1 MVKPKITE
9 TDVSKL
15 IPDPNNARKRTPLSA
30 SVIRKSL
37 EQFGAARSIV
47 IDENDVI
54 RAGNG
59 TYEEAGQ
66 LGIEKVLVVEADG
79 NTIVA
84 VKRRGLTEEQ
94 WKQYAIADN
103 TASDFSTWDFDVL
116 NDLAQEVDLSE
127 FFPDDKL
134 NELLESLGKGE
145 GFGNAEPKEED
156 EEEVAELLDKV
167 DEIESRVKLGEI
179 WQLGRHKL
187 ACGDSTIEGN
197 VRALLRDDR
206 CQMCWTDPPYNV
218 DYDPEARVSS
228 FSQERLANP
237 IGKIANDH
245 MGDDE
250 FFLFLLS
257 AYSGINMALEEGCP
271 IYISHADVMGHH
283 FRNAFMQQPWKL
295 QSCLI
300 WKKTVLV
307 FGRADYHWMHEPI
320 LYGWKEGAAHRWVGD
335 RKQTSVLE
343 FATDHYDKGNCDTD
357 GYVHSCQKPTSLIS
371 CCIENSSNK
380 GDKIYDPFLG
390 SGSTLIA
397 SEKTGR
403 KAIGFELSPQYC
415 TIILERFQRFTG
427 IEPELVGHLPKQ

>member
-1 MVKPKITE
+1 MAKPKITE

-84 VKRRGLTEEQ
+84 VKRKGLTEEQ

-116 NDLAQEVDLSE
+116 NDLASEVDLSD

-134 NELLESLGKGE
+134 NELLKTLGD
-145 GFGNAEPKEED
+145 GNALEFANASQKEED

-179 WQLGRHKL
+179 WQLGRHRL
-187 ACGDSTIEGN
+187 AAGDSTVEKN
-197 VRALLRDDR
+197 VRALLGDDKAVLIHG
-206 CQMCWTDPPYNV
+206 DPPYGM
-218 DYDPEARVSS
+218 
-228 FSQERLANP
+228 
-237 IGKIANDH
+237 GKEKDGVLNDNLYR
-245 MGDDE
+245 DKLDE
-250 FFLFLLS
+250 FQMKWWKACRGSVADNAS
-257 AYSGINMALEEGCP
+257 AYIWG
-271 IYISHADVMGHH
+271 
-283 FRNAFMQQPWKL
+283 NAEDLWRL
-295 QSCLI
+295 
-300 WKKTVLV
+300 W
-307 FGRADYHWMHEPI
+307 Y
-320 LYGWKEGAAHRWVGD
+320 
-335 RKQTSVLE
+335 
-343 FATDHYDKGNCDTD
+343 KG
-357 GYVHSCQKPTSLIS
+357 G
-371 CCIENSSNK
+371 
-380 GDKIYDPFLG
+380 
-390 SGSTLIA
+390 
-397 SEKTGR
+397 
-403 KAIGFELSPQYC
+403 
-415 TIILERFQRFTG
+415 
-427 IEPELVGHLPKQ
+427 